1 MLLSKNFEV
10 MDEFL
15 RFIVLTLFIVCYF
28 NQIRAFQPSYPDSRS
43 VYFKM
48 QLKNDTV
55 DAKLKLSYYDS
66 LMCRLPNEIH
76 QLSLG
81 KAAILRDMEDQKY
94 NSEALKMYE
103 KIYQMKDVYNLRDR
117 METLY
122 TIGTLYIRQGKLY
135 EALQSTGQ
143 LLSYPLP
150 DSLSYYKVK
159 ACLSLCN
166 IFVEL
171 SDEEKLDV
179 VVNRGLELVEKVYVP
194 NSIYPLLKSGL
205 LSRKAYLMGIKG
217 KFSEAIGLYEEAKK
231 ICPTLVSRINMSI
244 GSLFSLQNQHDIAY
258 RYYLDGLK
266 HSGNP
271 EIRAVSAFNIA
282 KGYIQTR
289 QYDDFFEFIHKYEN
303 ELNFFRGQITEAQ
316 LWSLKS
322 EAYEII
328 GNYRDA
334 LGAHKI
340 SDSIQSEIMSKEKIR
355 DIEREYQQIDM
366 KEKNKEIEEL
376 RLACKKRDIMSCI
389 LVVIGIFLVSCL
401 TVMIIRNNKRR
412 VYKDKKHKKEEDE
425 CRKEMERRKENQEEM
440 EATLKLRNQE
450 VAYMSMKLASISEK
464 MVDLKDLVGD
474 PKAKK
479 VEIIAEVQS
488 ALREVSSDGELW
500 DSFRIYF
507 EGVNQSFF
515 DRLYH
520 LHPDLT
526 NAEIRMCVF
535 ILLNR
540 TNKEIATILNRST
553 RTIETIK
560 YNLRKKLGITETTES
575 YLRSISAGEKCQ
587 DASS

>member
-1 MLLSKNFEV
+1 MLLSKYFEE

-15 RFIVLTLFIVCYF
+15 RFIVLIVFVFCYF
-28 NQIRAFQPSYPDSRS
+28 YQIIAFQTSYPDSRS

-76 QLSLG
+76 QLLLG

-194 NSIYPLLKSGL
+194 NSIYPILKGGL

-266 HSGNP
+266 HSENP

-289 QYDDFFEFIHKYEN
+289 QYSDFFEFIHKYEN
-303 ELNFFRGQITEAQ
+303 ELNFFSGQITEAEI
-316 LWSLKS
+316 WGLKS

-376 RLACKKRDIMSCI
+376 RSACKKREMVSWI
-389 LVVIGIFLVSCL
+389 LGGIGIILISCFL
-401 TVMIIRNNKRR
+401 VMIIRNNKKCIN
-412 VYKDKKHKKEEDE
+412 KDKKEEDE
-425 CRKEMERRKENQEEM
+425 CKKEMERRKENQEEM
-440 EATLKLRNQE
+440 EAALELSKQE
-450 VAYMSMKLASISEK
+450 VAYMSMKLASVSEK
-464 MVDLKDLVGD
+464 MAELKDIVAD
-474 PKAKK
+474 PKVRK
-479 VEIIAEVQS
+479 VEIVAAVQS

-500 DSFRIYF
+500 DSFMIYF

-540 TNKEIATILNRST
+540 TNKEIANILNRST

-560 YNLRKKLGITETTES
+560 YNLRKKLGITESTES

-587 DASS
+587 DTSS